1 MIREFTNIIYDNN
14 HHICRQSPTADHQM
28 NELQVQVQPPE
39 HRCNPTEPQNPEPQN
54 RTTNTAMPYA
64 ETVMSHEDP
73 NTGDTTADCVYIEVI
88 AGSEINVY
96 DVPQ

>member
-14 HHICRQSPTADHQM
+14 HHISRQSPTADHQM

-39 HRCNPTEPQNPEPQN
+39 HRCNPTGSHPEPQN
-54 RTTNTAMPYA
+54 RTTNTATPYA

-73 NTGDTTADCVYIEVI
+73 NAGDTAADGVYSEVTV
-88 AGSEINVY
+88 GSEVNVY

>member
-1 MIREFTNIIYDNN
+1 MIREFTNKIYDNN
-14 HHICRQSPTADHQM
+14 HISRQPPTADHQM

-39 HRCNPTEPQNPEPQN
+39 HRCNPTGSHPEPQN

-73 NTGDTTADCVYIEVI
+73 NAGDTAADGVYSEVT
-88 AGSEINVY
+88 AGSEVNVY

>member
-1 MIREFTNIIYDNN
+1 MIRVFPNIIYGNN
-14 HHICRQSPTADHQM
+14 HHICRQSPTADHPM

-39 HRCNPTEPQNPEPQN
+39 HRCNPTGSHPEPQN

-73 NTGDTTADCVYIEVI
+73 NAGDTTADGVYIEVI

-96 DVPQ
+96 EVPQ